1 MDRHTTG
8 IDIVEIDRIARVL
21 ARFGERFLTRIY
33 TPAEVALRRGRIPEL
48 AARFA
53 AKEATMKALG
63 TGVRGVAWRDIEV
76 LPNRRGKPLLI
87 LHGTAAARAAR
98 IGLKDVDVTLT
109 HARDYAAAVVV
120 AHVTDWPEEENTPR
134 LRWHRPATGLE
145 VC

>member
-1 MDRHTTG
+1 M
-8 IDIVEIDRIARVL
+8 EIDRIARVL
-21 ARFGERFLTRIY
+21 ARFGERFLARIY
-33 TPAEVALRRGRIPEL
+33 TPAEIALCRGRVPEL

-87 LHGTAAARAAR
+87 LHGTAAARAER

-109 HARDYAAAVVV
+109 HARNCAAAIVV
-120 AHVTDWPEEENTPR
+120 AHVTNWPEDEDTPR
-134 LRWHRPATGLE
+134 LRWSRTAAGP
-145 VC
+145 